1 MLSTESSDQWLCL
14 RKSLQ
19 RKLLAWQLA
28 KFLHFKGTCEGIN
41 SELFYCYG
49 FIYSDHRPH
58 SPVIFWLFSPCW
70 DFSSMESVGLHTLIL
85 LSVDSNR
92 ARGVRERFCIR
103 GQWAWNRLPR
113 AVVVALSLSE
123 FKIHLDNTLSHVVW
137 FLGGAVEYRVGLHDP
152 CVSIAT
158 WDSQWFCDW
167 TILVILNILGGLFF
181 NI

>member
-41 SELFYCYG
+41 SELFCCYG

-103 GQWAWNRLPR
+103 GQWAWNWLPR
-113 AVVVALSLSE
+113 TVGTALSCWSRWSTWTMLSGVGFE
-123 FKIHLDNTLSHVVW
+123 FSVVLCGSW
-137 FLGGAVEYRVGLHDP
+137 SWTQWSLQVRSNSGYSKKCTFA
-152 CVSIAT
+152 ST
-158 WDSQWFCDW
+158 W
-167 TILVILNILGGLFF
+167 T
-181 NI
+181 

>member
-41 SELFYCYG
+41 SELFCCYG

-113 AVVVALSLSE
+113 AVSMALGCQSSRSIWATCSDAGFGFWVVLCGALSWTPWSLCV
-123 FKIHLDNTLSHVVW
+123 HCN
-137 FLGGAVEYRVGLHDP
+137 LG
-152 CVSIAT
+152 
-158 WDSQWFCDW
+158 
-167 TILVILNILGGLFF
+167 
-181 NI
+181 